1 MNLNEKIEVA
11 KQLEKLKVDVIEA
24 GFAIASPGDF
34 ESVKTIAGMI
44 KDSTVCSLARA
55 VKKDIDAAY
64 GAVKGAQSPR
74 IHVFL
79 ATSPVHMQYK
89 LKMSPEEVLH
99 TSREMV
105 AYARSL
111 CPNVEFSAED
121 ASRSDPAF
129 LVQVFEGVIK
139 AGASV
144 INIPDTVG
152 YSTPDEMFK
161 LVDYIV
167 KHTAGIEKC
176 EISTHC
182 HNDLGMGVAN
192 SLAAV
197 SAGATQ
203 LECTINGLGERA
215 GNAAL
220 EELVM
225 ALHTRKQYFDAQ
237 CRINTTQLYAASR
250 LLQNITGIQAPPNK
264 AIVGA
269 NAFAHESGIHQHGV
283 LSERTTYE
291 IMTPE
296 SVGIP
301 KNLMVLGKHSGR
313 HAFADRLS
321 ALGYNLTEQELDKAF
336 VQFKELTDKK
346 KEILDRDIEAIVT
359 NRVLEV
365 QELYSLSRFII
376 NSGNTIPAT
385 AMIALNYGGEEIEN
399 VSMGDGPVDAA
410 FKAINNIA
418 KKDFVLDNYSLRS
431 VTEGQDALGEAV
443 VKISFEGI
451 GVTGRGLSTDVV
463 ESSIKAYLN
472 GVNKILAKYDA
483 RGGMQDE
490 DALGGV

>member
-1 MNLNEKIEVA
+1 MK
-11 KQLEKLKVDVIEA
+11 
-24 GFAIASPGDF
+24 
-34 ESVKTIAGMI
+34 
-44 KDSTVCSLARA
+44 
-55 VKKDIDAAY
+55 
-64 GAVKGAQSPR
+64 
-74 IHVFL
+74 
-79 ATSPVHMQYK
+79 
-89 LKMSPEEVLH
+89 PEEVLQQ
-99 TSREMV
+99 SIDMV
-105 AYARSL
+105 TYAKSL
-111 CPNVEFSAED
+111 CPDVEYSAED
-121 ASRSDPAF
+121 ACRSDWDF
-129 LVQVFEGVIK
+129 LVKVFEAVIK
-139 AGASV
+139 AGANV

-152 YSTPDEMFK
+152 YTTPDEMYR
-161 LVDYIV
+161 LVDYIM
-167 KHTAGIEKC
+167 KNTRGIEKI
-176 EISTHC
+176 EVSTHC
-182 HNDLGMGVAN
+182 HNDLGMAVAN
-192 SLAAV
+192 SLTAV

-225 ALHTRKQYFDAQ
+225 ALHTRKQYFDAE
-237 CRINTTQLYAASR
+237 CRVNTTQLYAASR

-264 AIVGA
+264 AIIGA

-283 LSERTTYE
+283 LAERSTYE

-313 HAFADRLS
+313 HAFADHLN
-321 ALGYNLTEQELDKAF
+321 ALGYTLTEEELDKAF

-346 KEILDRDIEAIVT
+346 KDILDRDIVAIVT

-365 QELYSLSRFII
+365 PELYSLARFII

-385 AMIALNYGGEEIEN
+385 AMIALKYGEDEVEN

-410 FKAINNIA
+410 FKAINSIV

-443 VKISFEGI
+443 VKLSFEGI

-472 GVNKILAKYDA
+472 GVNKLLAKLDLK
-483 RGGMQDE
+483 GEVLDE
-490 DALGGV
+490 QTGSGV

>member
-34 ESVKTIAGMI
+34 ESVKTIAGII

-176 EISTHC
+176 EVSTHC